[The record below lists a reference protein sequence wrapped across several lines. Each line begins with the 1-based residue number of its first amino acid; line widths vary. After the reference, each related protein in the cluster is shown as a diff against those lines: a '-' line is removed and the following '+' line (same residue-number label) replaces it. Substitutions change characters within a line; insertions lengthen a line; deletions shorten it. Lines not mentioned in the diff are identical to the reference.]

1 MLASVGGQ
9 AYRRA
14 MDTSL
19 RIAPLSRL
27 WLALLASLILLAS
40 MIGAGP
46 ASAEEGASE
55 APPAD
60 SAPAAPD
67 YVPPPEAHE
76 GVGGWAVVDPATGNV
91 HGVIVGTIETFNSV
105 QARGGMGHEYMGC
118 HANCVLRFQTRATA
132 DGNVAGWHGT
142 QTHIDSQ
149 GNASQSNDGSVKWNP
164 STNTFSLNNQVVGG
178 QRSMTLVPERTARDA
193 AGMDLGTGII
203 DIETL
208 ATREAAGQSARVRI
222 FQRDV
227 SSTQSEVS
235 LVFPLWSPEGKAFSY
250 ILGQSWLVASDHTQA
265 ALDQISADVD
275 DALLAD
281 GYTTNETV
289 VDEETGEAV
298 TTTVIDG
305 ENAFVQAIRSV
316 TESVV
321 AFLGDVFGLNR
332 GSAPASE

>member
-1 MLASVGGQ
+1 
-9 AYRRA
+9 

-222 FQRDV
+222 
-227 SSTQSEVS
+227 
-235 LVFPLWSPEGKAFSY
+235 
-250 ILGQSWLVASDHTQA
+250 
-265 ALDQISADVD
+265 
-275 DALLAD
+275 
-281 GYTTNETV
+281 
-289 VDEETGEAV
+289 
-298 TTTVIDG
+298 
-305 ENAFVQAIRSV
+305 
-316 TESVV
+316 
-321 AFLGDVFGLNR
+321 
-332 GSAPASE
+332 